1 MVRKYSMMIGR
12 FQPLHEGH
20 KALIRKVLEEGR
32 NVLVAMRITQKSKTD
47 PYNICQRRNMF
58 KSAFW
63 KEIKE
68 NRIKVISIPD
78 VEEVVYGRKV
88 GWGMREIRLDEETE
102 KISATEIRK
111 KS

>member
-1 MVRKYSMMIGR
+1 
-12 FQPLHEGH
+12 
-20 KALIRKVLEEGR
+20 
-32 NVLVAMRITQKSKTD
+32 
-47 PYNICQRRNMF
+47 MF